1 MEEAEVV
8 NASLLD
14 QLMFALMAEGIE
26 VLSGVR
32 DRFTIILQD
41 YQVAKKST
49 ALTVYTEGKNEFYIK
64 KFLLSKAVAGC
75 TKSTIEFYGRE
86 LRKIFNAIGKDADTV
101 TGDDIQYFLA
111 LRMRD
116 GVSKSF
122 CDTQRRCLNTF
133 YTHMMREEFISK
145 NPMVKIDKIRFHK
158 QEETAFSELD
168 VEKIRAGCQT
178 NRERCIVEVLLST
191 GCRISEL
198 LSIRTADIG
207 NGVINILGKGEKYR
221 NVYLN
226 AKAQL
231 AIEAYLAERN
241 DTNPYLFPGA
251 VVFPGTTQKERLQK
265 CRQEGRD
272 WYKDPKN
279 VSADQSLDKRS
290 VKGMLDRLG
299 KRANVEK
306 CHPHRF
312 RRTCATFALRRGM
325 PIEQVCKMLGHAS
338 ISTTQ
343 IYLDLREEE
352 LVQAHKK
359 YVY

>member
-178 NRERCIVEVLLST
+178 NRERCIVEVRLSY
-191 GCRISEL
+191 L
-198 LSIRTADIG
+198 RTALHQDG
-207 NGVINILGKGEKYR
+207 GYWQWR
-221 NVYLN
+221 N
-226 AKAQL
+226 
-231 AIEAYLAERN
+231 
-241 DTNPYLFPGA
+241 
-251 VVFPGTTQKERLQK
+251 
-265 CRQEGRD
+265 
-272 WYKDPKN
+272 
-279 VSADQSLDKRS
+279 
-290 VKGMLDRLG
+290 
-299 KRANVEK
+299 
-306 CHPHRF
+306 
-312 RRTCATFALRRGM
+312 
-325 PIEQVCKMLGHAS
+325 
-338 ISTTQ
+338 
-343 IYLDLREEE
+343 
-352 LVQAHKK
+352 
-359 YVY
+359 